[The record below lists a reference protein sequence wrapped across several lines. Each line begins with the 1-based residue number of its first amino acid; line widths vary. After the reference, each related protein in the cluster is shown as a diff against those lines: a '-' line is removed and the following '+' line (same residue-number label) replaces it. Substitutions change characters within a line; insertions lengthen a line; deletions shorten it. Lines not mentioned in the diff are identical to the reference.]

1 MNNLKKKAA
10 LSILLMVSLGHLLN
24 DMFQAVIPAI
34 YPMIKESLGLSFMQI
49 GAITLTNQIT
59 SSLLQPMVGYFSD
72 KHPRPYGL
80 VVGMCFTLT
89 GLMLLSMAKS
99 FPLVLLSV
107 AFVGVGSSVLHPES
121 SKVARL
127 ASGGVKGCAN
137 REQSQARMSSAEAQP
152 ALAGI
157 GKGMAQSI
165 FQIGGNVGRAFGPIA
180 VALIVVPHG
189 QGSIRWFA
197 LLAVVAIWVLAR
209 IGRWYKKQIELTE
222 QREQSQACWSS
233 AESRRKSTEG
243 QLYGRSKSK
252 SDIERLRVG
261 EQSSGMDE
269 SHLSKHQI
277 VVALLVLLVL
287 MFSKDFYTANIQS
300 YLTFYMIDKF
310 GLSVTASQYVLFAF
324 LVSTA
329 VGLLIGGEVGDR
341 YGRKYVIWVS
351 ILGSSPF
358 ALLLPYC
365 DLTWTII
372 LVILVG
378 MVMSSAMSAILVY
391 GTELLPGNVGMIS
404 GAFFGLSFGLGG
416 IGSAIFGWLA
426 DITSIQYVFQFT
438 AFLPLL
444 GIVTYFLPNI
454 KEKD

>member
-1 MNNLKKKAA
+1 MNNLRNKAA
-10 LSILLMVSLGHLLN
+10 LSVLLMVSMGHLLN

-72 KHPRPYGL
+72 KYPRPYGL

-89 GLMLLSMAKS
+89 GLLLLSMADS

-127 ASGGVKGCAN
+127 ASGGA
-137 REQSQARMSSAEAQP
+137 
-152 ALAGI
+152 
-157 GKGMAQSI
+157 KGMAQSI
-165 FQIGGNVGRAFGPIA
+165 FQIGGNVGRAIGPVA

-197 LLAVVAIWVLAR
+197 LMAVVAIWVLAR
-209 IGRWYKKQIELTE
+209 IGLWYKKQIEL
-222 QREQSQACWSS
+222 
-233 AESRRKSTEG
+233 
-243 QLYGRSKSK
+243 YGRGKSK
-252 SDIERLRVG
+252 FDIENV
-261 EQSSGMDE
+261 
-269 SHLSKHQI
+269 SHLSRHQI
-277 VVALLVLLVL
+277 IVALLVLLVL

-310 GLSVTASQYVLFAF
+310 GLSVTSSQYVLFAF

-426 DITSIQYVFQFT
+426 DLSSIQYVFQLT

-454 KEKD
+454 KEKDV

>member
-1 MNNLKKKAA
+1 MNRKNATF
-10 LSILLMVSLGHLLN
+10 SVLLMVSLGHLLN
-24 DMFQAVIPAI
+24 DMFQSVIPSI
-34 YPMIKESLGLSFMQI
+34 YPMIKESLGLSFVQV

-59 SSLLQPMVGYFSD
+59 SSLLQPLVGYYSD

-89 GLMLLSMAKS
+89 GLLLLSVANS
-99 FPLVLLSV
+99 FPAVLLSV

-127 ASGGVKGCAN
+127 ASGGA
-137 REQSQARMSSAEAQP
+137 
-152 ALAGI
+152 
-157 GKGMAQSI
+157 KGMAQSI
-165 FQIGGNVGRAFGPIA
+165 FQIGGNVGRAFGPVA

-197 LLAVVAIWVLAR
+197 LLAVVAVWVLSR
-209 IGRWYKKQIELTE
+209 IGRWYQKQLAKQAAKVVPNAGRNEVVLQENKNNLT
-222 QREQSQACWSS
+222 
-233 AESRRKSTEG
+233 RR
-243 QLYGRSKSK
+243 
-252 SDIERLRVG
+252 
-261 EQSSGMDE
+261 
-269 SHLSKHQI
+269 QI
-277 VVALLVLLVL
+277 VIALVVLLVL

-310 GLSVTASQYVLFAF
+310 GLSVGASQYVLFAF

-329 VGLLIGGEVGDR
+329 IGLLIGGEVGDR
-341 YGRKYVIWVS
+341 YGRKYVIWGS

-365 DLTWTII
+365 NLAWTIV
-372 LVILVG
+372 LAVLVG

-391 GTELLPGNVGMIS
+391 GTELLPGSVGMIS

-416 IGSAIFGWLA
+416 IGSALFGWLA
-426 DITSIQYVFQFT
+426 DLTNIQYVFQLT

-444 GIVTYFLPNI
+444 GIVAYFLPNI
-454 KEKD
+454 REEEV

>member
-1 MNNLKKKAA
+1 MQTILARDSKQKAA

-49 GAITLTNQIT
+49 GAITLTNQVT
-59 SSLLQPMVGYFSD
+59 SSLLQPVVGYFSD

-89 GLMLLSMAKS
+89 GLLLLSFAES

-127 ASGGVKGCAN
+127 ASGGA
-137 REQSQARMSSAEAQP
+137 
-152 ALAGI
+152 
-157 GKGMAQSI
+157 KGMAQSI

-189 QGSIRWFA
+189 QGSIRWIA
-197 LLAVVAIWVLAR
+197 LFAVVAIWVLAK
-209 IGRWYKKQIELTE
+209 ICSWYKKQLEVYGCGK
-222 QREQSQACWSS
+222 SQFDV
-233 AESRRKSTEG
+233 ENDSR
-243 QLYGRSKSK
+243 
-252 SDIERLRVG
+252 
-261 EQSSGMDE
+261 
-269 SHLSKHQI
+269 LSKHQI
-277 VVALLVLLVL
+277 VVALLVLLILV
-287 MFSKDFYTANIQS
+287 FSKNFYTANIQS

-329 VGLLIGGEVGDR
+329 IGLLIGGKLGDI

-365 DLTWTII
+365 DMTWTII

-378 MVMSSAMSAILVY
+378 MVMSSAMPAILVY
-391 GTELLPGNVGMIS
+391 GTELLPGNVGMIA

-416 IGSAIFGWLA
+416 IGSAVFGWLA
-426 DITSIQYVFQFT
+426 DLTSIQYVFQLT

-444 GIVTYFLPNI
+444 GIVTYLLPNI
-454 KEKD
+454 KEK

>member
-1 MNNLKKKAA
+1 MSNLRNKAA
-10 LSILLMVSLGHLLN
+10 LSVLLMVSLGHLLN

-89 GLMLLSMAKS
+89 GLLLLSMADS

-127 ASGGVKGCAN
+127 ASGGAKGCAS
-137 REQSQARMSSAEAQP
+137 REQSQACLDSAEAQP
-152 ALAGI
+152 ALASI

-165 FQIGGNVGRAFGPIA
+165 FQIGGNVGRAIGPVA
-180 VALIVVPHG
+180 VALIVIPHG

-197 LLAVVAIWVLAR
+197 LLAVVAIWVLSR
-209 IGRWYKKQIELTE
+209 IGRWYKKQID
-222 QREQSQACWSS
+222 
-233 AESRRKSTEG
+233 
-243 QLYGRSKSK
+243 LYGRSKSK
-252 SDIERLRVG
+252 FDIENV
-261 EQSSGMDE
+261 
-269 SHLSKHQI
+269 SHLSRHQI
-277 VVALLVLLVL
+277 IVALLVLLVL

-365 DLTWTII
+365 NLTWTII

-426 DITSIQYVFQFT
+426 DLSSIQYVFQLT

-454 KEKD
+454 KEK

>member
-1 MNNLKKKAA
+1 MNRKKATF
-10 LSILLMVSLGHLLN
+10 SVLLMVSLGHLLN
-24 DMFQAVIPAI
+24 DMFQSVIPSI
-34 YPMIKESLGLSFMQI
+34 YPMIKESLGLSFVQV

-59 SSLLQPMVGYFSD
+59 SSLLQPLVGYYSD

-89 GLMLLSMAKS
+89 GLLLLSVANS
-99 FPLVLLSV
+99 FPAVLLSV

-127 ASGGVKGCAN
+127 ASGGA
-137 REQSQARMSSAEAQP
+137 
-152 ALAGI
+152 
-157 GKGMAQSI
+157 KGMAQSI
-165 FQIGGNVGRAFGPIA
+165 FQIGGNVGRAFGPVA

-197 LLAVVAIWVLAR
+197 LLAVVAVWVLSR
-209 IGRWYKKQIELTE
+209 IGRWYQKQLAKQVAKVVPSAGRNEVTLQENKNNLT
-222 QREQSQACWSS
+222 
-233 AESRRKSTEG
+233 RR
-243 QLYGRSKSK
+243 
-252 SDIERLRVG
+252 
-261 EQSSGMDE
+261 
-269 SHLSKHQI
+269 QI
-277 VVALLVLLVL
+277 VIALVVLLVL

-310 GLSVTASQYVLFAF
+310 GLSVGASQYVLFAF

-329 VGLLIGGEVGDR
+329 IGLLIGGEVGDR
-341 YGRKYVIWVS
+341 YGRKYVIWGS

-365 DLTWTII
+365 NLAWTIV
-372 LVILVG
+372 LAVLVG

-391 GTELLPGNVGMIS
+391 GTELLPGSVGMIS

-416 IGSAIFGWLA
+416 IGSALFGWFA
-426 DITSIQYVFQFT
+426 DLTNIQYVFQLT

-444 GIVTYFLPNI
+444 GIVAYFLPNI
-454 KEKD
+454 KEEEL